1 MKNIKRLFVAAV
13 ALVSASSMASLMQP
27 TVPVSEDAP
36 FRISGGLHSG
46 LVKNDN
52 GMGANDLGAAIGF
65 THNVGYD
72 FEYGASIGG
81 GWAAPNVSRLFTKD
95 VDIAGKKT
103 HGARMDVELMA
114 RFMPELA
121 DKFHVG
127 GLLGIGWGHQFGEF
141 AKAQHENIAFGDLA
155 FKAGIPLSY
164 GFTDMVSMYFAP
176 AYTLTNIRFVKGS
189 ASDDVKKSIKDVS
202 NTSGFE
208 LPLGV
213 WFGVSDSTGLFVEA
227 NTRNVDVS
235 NAGKITSWREEVTLG
250 VSFAL

>member
-13 ALVSASSMASLMQP
+13 ALVSASSMASLLQP

-36 FRISGGLHSG
+36 FRISGGIHSG
-46 LVKNDN
+46 LVKNKD

-72 FEYGASIGG
+72 FEYGLSVGG
-81 GWAAPNVSRLFTKD
+81 GWAAPHPLRIFMDESDKNKS
-95 VDIAGKKT
+95 A
-103 HGARMDVELMA
+103 GARMDVELMA

-121 DKFHVG
+121 ERFHVG
-127 GLLGIGWGHQFGEF
+127 GLLGIGFGRQFGEF
-141 AKAQHENIAFGDLA
+141 AKKENENVAFGDLA
-155 FKAGIPLSY
+155 FKAGIALSY
-164 GFTDMVSMYFAP
+164 GFSDMVSMYFAP
-176 AYTLTNIRFVKGS
+176 AYTMTGIRFVKGD
-189 ASDDVKKSIKDVS
+189 ATEAVKKDLKAAS
-202 NTSGFE
+202 NKSGFE

-235 NAGKITSWREEVTLG
+235 KVGEIASWREEVTLG